1 MESKDRVQWI
11 YSSKDNREL
20 IDRYDVWAKD
30 YDQDLEQTFG
40 WLGPRYAAD
49 YFARYVPTDAR
60 VLDAGAGTGLTG
72 VVLYELGYRDMVA
85 ADISPGMLA
94 EARRKDVYTDVK
106 VITLGEVLD
115 FPDGSFDGVIS
126 TGVFTVAHV
135 PAEAFDELVRITR
148 PGGHIV
154 YTLRPD
160 HFLDA
165 GFREKQAALEAE
177 GKWLLAEASEPYQC
191 LPKGEPEIRH
201 QVWVYRVI

>member
-1 MESKDRVQWI
+1 MDSKDRVQWI
-11 YSSKDNREL
+11 YSSKDSREL
-20 IDRYDVWAKD
+20 TDRYDLWAKD

-49 YFARYVPTDAR
+49 YFTNYVPTTGR
-60 VLDAGAGTGLTG
+60 VLDAGAGTGLAG
-72 VVLYELGYRDMVA
+72 VILYELGYRDMVA
-85 ADISPGMLA
+85 ADISPGMLE

-106 VITLGEVLD
+106 VITLGETLD
-115 FPDGSFDGVIS
+115 FPTDSFDGVIA

-135 PAEAFDELVRITR
+135 PADAFDELVRVTK

-165 GFREKQAALEAE
+165 GFREKQAALEDAK
-177 GKWLLAEASEPYQC
+177 KWVLVEASEPYQC

>member
-1 MESKDRVQWI
+1 VQWI

-20 IDRYDVWAKD
+20 TDRYDLWAKD

-49 YFARYVPTDAR
+49 YLARYVPIAGR

-85 ADISPGMLA
+85 ADLSPGMLA
-94 EARRKDVYTDVK
+94 EARRKDVYTDFK
-106 VITLGEVLD
+106 VITLGEKLG
-115 FPDGSFDGVIS
+115 FPTDCFDGVIS

-135 PAEAFDELVRITR
+135 PAEAFDELVRITK
-148 PGGHIV
+148 PGGHIA

-165 GFREKQAALEAE
+165 GFREKQAALEAAK
-177 GKWLLAEASEPYQC
+177 KWVLVEASEPYQC
-191 LPKGEPEIRH
+191 LPKGEPDILH
-201 QVWVYRVI
+201 QVWVYRVL